1 MNKKITKDT
10 TFRILLSVALAFL
23 LWIFA
28 MTNTDPMLTQKYSS
42 IPIEFQNMESINS
55 NNLSVESS
63 IEKIDIKLY
72 GRTIQVSKIKASDI
86 EAVADLSN
94 ITKEGTYTVE
104 VIIKGLPQNVNVI
117 DISPRYITVEVSRTT
132 QEKSNFTIEISG
144 YTASGHAFLGY
155 TADISNVTLTG
166 SEIAT
171 SKVSQIKGTVDIS
184 GKTKDFSSIA
194 ALSAYDINGEKIT
207 NVTLI
212 PSKVTVSVSV
222 GLTKTVDV
230 TAVSSGTC
238 ATGYAL
244 EKITLNPAQITIG
257 GKEDVLNKIAYLP
270 TDAIDI
276 TNKNSSF
283 TTEITISAPPGI
295 TLVGQRSVSA
305 DVSIQA
311 FGTITF
317 KYDTLQVRNTPAGM
331 SCDLSAFTGLN
342 MTVQGFTKY
351 LSTITKDSIAIYIDL
366 SDLTAGAHT
375 VIIKYDLPT
384 NVTVKTIDKTNVSI
398 ILSTQ

>member
-1 MNKKITKDT
+1 MNRKVTKDT
-10 TFRILLSVALAFL
+10 AFRILLSVALAFL

-28 MTNTDPMLTQKYSS
+28 MTNTDPMLTQKYTS
-42 IPIEFQNMESINS
+42 IPVEYQNTDSINA
-55 NNLSVESS
+55 NNLTVESS

-72 GRTIQVSKIKASDI
+72 GRTVQVSKIKASDI

-94 ITKEGTYTVE
+94 ITKEGSYTVE
-104 VIIKGLPQNVNVI
+104 VVIKGLPQNVNVI
-117 DISPRYITVEVSRTT
+117 DISPRYITLEVSKTT

-144 YTASGHAFLGY
+144 YPASGHAVLGY
-155 TADISNVTLTG
+155 TTDISNVTLMG

-171 SKVSQIKGTVDIS
+171 SKVSQIKGTVDVI

-194 ALSAYDINGEKIT
+194 TLSAYDINGEKIN
-207 NVTLI
+207 NVTLT
-212 PSKVTVSVSV
+212 PSKVNVAVSI

-230 TAVSSGTC
+230 TAASSGTC
-238 ATGYAL
+238 ASGYAL
-244 EKITLNPAQITIG
+244 EKITLNPAQITIA
-257 GKEDVLNKIAYLP
+257 GKEDALNQISSLQ

-283 TTEITISAPPGI
+283 TTDITISTPAGI
-295 TLVGQRSVSA
+295 MLVGQRSVSA

-311 FGTITF
+311 FETITF

-351 LSTITKDSIAIYIDL
+351 LSTVTKDSIEIYIDL
-366 SDLTAGAHT
+366 SGLSAGAHT
-375 VIIKYDLPT
+375 VAVKYELPS
-384 NVTVKTIDKTNVSI
+384 NVTVKTIDKTNVAI
-398 ILSTQ
+398 ILSKQ